1 MVDALRGIDGALM
14 SAFTAERIRHP
25 ELAATF
31 DRQFVENRRAH
42 LRRIVQSA
50 VDRGELPATTD
61 VELLANV
68 GPALLMHELVF
79 GRKVTRDLA
88 DRIVTQFLP

>member
-1 MVDALRGIDGALM
+1 MLPRSIWLVGL
-14 SAFTAERIRHP
+14 
-25 ELAATF
+25 LAAF
-31 DRQFVENRRAH
+31 AGCGSSGSSE
-42 LRRIVQSA
+42 SSCA

>member
-1 MVDALRGIDGALM
+1 M

-25 ELAATF
+25 ELAAAF

-42 LRRIVQSA
+42 LRRIVQDA
-50 VDRGELPATTD
+50 VDRGDLPASTD
-61 VELLANV
+61 VELAGNA
-68 GPALLMHELVF
+68 GPRALHARARVS
-79 GRKVTRDLA
+79 RKFDPDLA